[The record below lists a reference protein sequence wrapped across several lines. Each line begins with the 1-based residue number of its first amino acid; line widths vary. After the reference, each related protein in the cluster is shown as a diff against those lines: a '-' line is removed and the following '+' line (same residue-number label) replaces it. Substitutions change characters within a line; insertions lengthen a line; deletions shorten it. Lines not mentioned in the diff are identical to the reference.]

1 MKIYLV
7 RHGRTHWNDLGLAQG
22 LKDVPLN
29 EEGINSAKEL
39 AKDIKNL
46 KIDKCISSPLSR
58 AKDTAKILVNDKID
72 IIYDDKVIERSFGD
86 YEGIKPDEDL
96 ISKWWN
102 YKLNYNENNIESL
115 KDVLDRANNFLN
127 YLKLNYGDEN
137 ILIVTYGCFIKALHY
152 NIIGYNEN
160 TDFLDFF
167 PKNTTIYEYDI

>member
-72 IIYDDKVIERSFGD
+72 IIYDDNSHEFMVRCMLYGKYTEGKGERVKEAKKEAAYKMLD
-86 YEGIKPDEDL
+86 YLGL
-96 ISKWWN
+96 IQ
-102 YKLNYNENNIESL
+102 
-115 KDVLDRANNFLN
+115 
-127 YLKLNYGDEN
+127 
-137 ILIVTYGCFIKALHY
+137 
-152 NIIGYNEN
+152 
-160 TDFLDFF
+160 
-167 PKNTTIYEYDI
+167 

>member
-39 AKDIKNL
+39 ANEIKNL

-58 AKDTAKILVNDKID
+58 ASDTAKILVSDMVD
-72 IIYDDKVIERSFGD
+72 IIYDDNIIERSFGD
-86 YEGIKPDEDL
+86 YEGIKPDKDL

-127 YLKLNYGDEN
+127 YLKLNYNDKN
-137 ILIVTYGCFIKALHY
+137 ILIVTHGCFIKALHY

>member
-7 RHGRTHWNDLGLAQG
+7 RHGKTTWNDLGLAQG

-39 AKDIKNL
+39 AKDIKKL
-46 KIDKCISSPLSR
+46 KIDKCISSPLGR

-72 IIYDDKVIERSFGD
+72 IIYDDNIKERSFGD
-86 YEGIKPDEDL
+86 YEGIKPDKDL
-96 ISKWWN
+96 ISKWWD
-102 YKLNYNENNIESL
+102 YKLNYNENNVESL
-115 KDVLDRANNFLN
+115 KDILDRANNFLN
-127 YLKLNYGDEN
+127 YLKLNYSDEN
-137 ILIVTYGCFIKALHY
+137 ILIVTHGCFIKALHY

-160 TDFLDFF
+160 TDFLDFL

>member
-58 AKDTAKILVNDKID
+58 AKDTAKILINDKID
-72 IIYDDKVIERSFGD
+72 IIYDDKVIQ
-86 YEGIKPDEDL
+86 KM
-96 ISKWWN
+96 K
-102 YKLNYNENNIESL
+102 NEL
-115 KDVLDRANNFLN
+115 
-127 YLKLNYGDEN
+127 
-137 ILIVTYGCFIKALHY
+137 
-152 NIIGYNEN
+152 
-160 TDFLDFF
+160 
-167 PKNTTIYEYDI
+167 